1 MGKTKYQPSK
11 KARLESRYK
20 KNVNPKKADRLNEG
34 DKARRKKSI
43 KSAVKKAGSMLGR
56 AVSPPK
62 TNIIGTLKNIRD
74 RKSILN
80 KKKS

>member
-20 KNVNPKKADRLNEG
+20 KNINPKKADRLNEG
-34 DKARRKKSI
+34 DKARRKKFF
-43 KSAVKKAGSMLGR
+43 KDTVKKVGSALGR
-56 AVSPPK
+56 AASPK

>member
-34 DKARRKKSI
+34 DKARRKKSF
-43 KSAVKKAGSMLGR
+43 KSAIKKVGSMLGR
-56 AVSPPK
+56 AASPK
-62 TNIIGTLKNIRD
+62 ANIIGTFKNIRD

>member
-1 MGKTKYQPSK
+1 MVMRKSEATK

-34 DKARRKKSI
+34 DKARRKKYL
-43 KSAVKKAGSMLGR
+43 KDAVRKAGSMLGR
-56 AVSPPK
+56 AVSPK
-62 TNIIGTLKNIRD
+62 ANAVGTLKKIRD

>member
-34 DKARRKKSI
+34 DKARRRKSL
-43 KSAVKKAGSMLGR
+43 KSVIKKAGSMLGR
-56 AVSPPK
+56 AASPK
-62 TNIIGTLKNIRD
+62 ANI
-74 RKSILN
+74 SIASSLEFLFKYSESN
-80 KKKS
+80 CL